1 MHDQLIS
8 SLVLRRQRQIYRII
22 VARPTNLYAFY
33 RAPIKPSARES
44 ILRASVIGGRYDADE
59 IAAIIGDHE
68 SRRTRYNRHNRA
80 FKYITVSG
88 GFLPKMTYMCAWSL
102 YIAICVFAMLFV
114 SAKWCPY
121 LLFGFIYRTQRMH
134 YSDTCTHTYRNKYK
148 ITTLLIIELSRPFL
162 ILLNSN
168 YASWHKKKKNLT
180 NTFL

>member
-68 SRRTRYNRHNRA
+68 FRRARGNNRHNRA

-88 GFLPKMTYMCAWSL
+88 GFLPKMTYVCA
-102 YIAICVFAMLFV
+102 
-114 SAKWCPY
+114 
-121 LLFGFIYRTQRMH
+121 
-134 YSDTCTHTYRNKYK
+134 
-148 ITTLLIIELSRPFL
+148 
-162 ILLNSN
+162 
-168 YASWHKKKKNLT
+168 
-180 NTFL
+180 